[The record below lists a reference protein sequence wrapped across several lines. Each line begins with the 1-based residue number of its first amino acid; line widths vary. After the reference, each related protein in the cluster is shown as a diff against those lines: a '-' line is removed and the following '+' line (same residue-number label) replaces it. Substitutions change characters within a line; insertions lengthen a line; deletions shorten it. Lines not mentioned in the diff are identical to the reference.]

1 MGRPFFQKFGK
12 ILIELLIVFVGVYL
26 AFQLNNFKEE
36 KEKASIKNNYYR
48 VLANE
53 FESTANN
60 LKQVSS
66 QLNEFISLIESGKE
80 PSLLNVQKLDLNDNM
95 YILKSAF
102 NSGYFENIDSKYIN
116 NIARGSNYLTKVA
129 TLLDNY
135 NRRVES
141 VLIINDFNNSVFYNE
156 DGSLKNNY
164 GWCKEDLKYII
175 YYLQMLQKVIVEEA
189 IPDTKSLTE

>member
-1 MGRPFFQKFGK
+1 
-12 ILIELLIVFVGVYL
+12 
-26 AFQLNNFKEE
+26 
-36 KEKASIKNNYYR
+36 
-48 VLANE
+48 
-53 FESTANN
+53 
-60 LKQVSS
+60 
-66 QLNEFISLIESGKE
+66 
-80 PSLLNVQKLDLNDNM
+80 M

-135 NRRVES
+135 NHRVES

-164 GWCKEDLKYII
+164 GWCKEDLKYIN